1 MDSAGKEFFSPRKS
15 RRGSPDS
22 IQNNRISRSEES
34 ATQSQSAGRGFFDER
49 YTQLGG
55 EVVELK
61 LPQVIRINTLKTTA
75 KELIPRLEKKGVELK
90 RIPFT
95 KTGFEVVKSPFSL
108 GAITESLLGL
118 YYIQEAAAQIPVE
131 VLDPKPSDVVLDACS
146 APGGKTTQIASAME
160 NQGTLVA
167 FDLKEHRIPSLLM
180 NLERCGVKNAS
191 VFQGDVVQA
200 GKLGLKFDK
209 ILLDAPC
216 SGNFLSEP
224 GWFEK
229 RTPEGIESSVNIQR
243 RLLKS
248 MVDLLVPG
256 GVLVYSIC
264 SLEPEEGELNMQ
276 WAIEHLPVKLA
287 KESLQIGDA
296 GLTNVFGQKLHP
308 DVANCRRFWPHKT
321 NTQGFFIAK
330 MVKI

>member
-1 MDSAGKEFFSPRKS
+1 MDSAGKNFFKPGKVSQGAVRKEKS
-15 RRGSPDS
+15 SDTLDAPSVYHQQG
-22 IQNNRISRSEES
+22 
-34 ATQSQSAGRGFFDER
+34 AGRDFFEKR
-49 YTQLGG
+49 YAKLGG
-55 EVVELK
+55 EVIQRV
-61 LPQVIRINTLKTTA
+61 LPQVLRVNTLKITA
-75 KELIPRLEKKGVELK
+75 KELIPRLEKKGVQLK

-95 KTGFEVVKSPFSL
+95 RNGFEVVKSPFSL
-108 GAITESLLGL
+108 GAITESLLGY

-131 VLDPKPSDVVLDACS
+131 VLDPKPNEVVLDCCA
-146 APGGKTTQIASAME
+146 APGGKTTQAAAAME
-160 NQGTLVA
+160 NQGTLIA

-180 NLERCGVKNAS
+180 NLERCGVKNTT
-191 VFQGDVVQA
+191 VFQSDSVQA

-229 RTPEGIESSVNIQR
+229 RDAQGIESSVNIQR

-248 MVDLLVPG
+248 AVEFLAPG
-256 GVLVYSIC
+256 GILVYSIC

-276 WAIEHLPVKLA
+276 WAIDHLPVKLA
-287 KESLQIGDA
+287 KVSLQLGDP
-296 GLTNVFGQKLHP
+296 GLTTVFGQTLSP
-308 DVANCRRFWPHKT
+308 DITNCRRFWPHKT

-330 MVKI
+330 LVKV